1 MGIQSRIRKRLNKS
15 SVYRMYYDNGL
26 KYWKYMAV
34 AVTFGAIGTALT
46 QIPQIAFGL
55 VIEVIDTS
63 VTSSQFPFA
72 DVLLSDKPL
81 SRIVQVSTVFII
93 SIFLTAGLRFVSAY
107 FWDIFKESFKDD
119 IRVEAYESIQNLHP
133 KRFIQRS
140 SGEYVSVVE
149 SDVREVGGL
158 PRTVLSGVTNDV
170 VNIFTIG
177 VVLFS
182 LNWQFAVLLLIPIPL
197 IAWYTFKFNEVIE
210 PLYKETR
217 KASASLT
224 DQLSSSIRGVLTVRS
239 YVAEDREKDR
249 VDDSSDEVK
258 DAKLDVS
265 KTWLLYSKVFS
276 VTSRITSFVVLALG
290 SYWVVVGPPLFFTEP
305 LTAGELAVFFT
316 NSTLLIQPAT
326 SVRMYVDAYKK
337 AKASSDRIYS
347 IIQARD
353 MDEKQYENE
362 FTNIDGKIK
371 FEDVVFSYD
380 FEDDDPLNQ
389 VSDDESVEDEDEED
403 EDFILGPINC
413 QISKGET
420 IGIVGP
426 SGSGKTTFIRLL
438 MRFLD
443 PDSGRTY
450 IDEENISN
458 YSPQSLRE
466 KIGYVEQEPYVFDS
480 TILENVRYGNV
491 DATKK
496 DVLEALDNAA
506 IRDTV
511 TSTEDGLNTN
521 LGEEGGR
528 MSGGEKQRI
537 AIARAILTNPS
548 ILVLDE
554 ATSHVDNITESE
566 IQKSIDKATKDRT
579 TLIIAHRLSTVR
591 NADKI
596 LVFDEGKIVERG
608 SHEKLVEENDLYSE
622 LWNKHVGLE

>member
-1 MGIQSRIRKRLNKS
+1 
-15 SVYRMYYDNGL
+15 MYYDNGL

-608 SHEKLVEENDLYSE
+608 SHEKLVEENGLYSE

>member
-1 MGIQSRIRKRLNKS
+1 MGVRSRIRKRLNQS
-15 SVYRMYYDNGL
+15 SVYRMYADNGL

-46 QIPQIAFGL
+46 QVPQIAFGL
-55 VIEVIDTS
+55 VIEVIDPS

-72 DVLLSDKPL
+72 DVLLSDEPL
-81 SRIVQVSTVFII
+81 NRIVQVSTVFII
-93 SIFLTAGLRFVSAY
+93 SIFLTAVLRFVSAY

-258 DAKLDVS
+258 DAKLDVA

-276 VTSRITSFVVLALG
+276 VTSRITSFFVLALG

-326 SVRMYVDAYKK
+326 SVRVYVDTYKK

-353 MDEKQYENE
+353 IDEKQYENE
-362 FTNIDGKIK
+362 FTNIDGKIQ
-371 FEDVVFSYD
+371 FEDVVFSYN

-389 VSDDESVEDEDEED
+389 VSDDENIEDENEED

-443 PDSGRTY
+443 PDSGRIY
-450 IDEENISN
+450 IDGENISN

-491 DATKK
+491 DATRE

-506 IRDTV
+506 IKDTV

-608 SHEKLVEENDLYSE
+608 SHEKLVEENGLYSE